1 MTKFIFITGD
11 GAETAQDLGYY
22 ERFIDKERKEEYLGA
37 TVQVV
42 PYITNEISRIFIRC
56 KYCDYWNSR
65 W

>member
-11 GAETAQDLGYY
+11 GAKTTQDLGYY
-22 ERFIDKERKEEYLGA
+22 ERFIDKERREEYLGA

-56 KYCDYWNSR
+56 KYCDY
-65 W
+65 

>member
-11 GAETAQDLGYY
+11 GAKTAQDLGYY

-56 KYCDYWNSR
+56 KYCDY
-65 W
+65 

>member
-1 MTKFIFITGD
+1 MTKFIFITSD
-11 GAETAQDLGYY
+11 GAKTAQDLGYY

-56 KYCDYWNSR
+56 KYCDY
-65 W
+65 

>member
-11 GAETAQDLGYY
+11 GAKTAQDLGYY

-37 TVQVV
+37 TVQIV

-56 KYCDYWNSR
+56 KYCDY
-65 W
+65 

>member
-11 GAETAQDLGYY
+11 GAKTAQDLGYY
-22 ERFIDKERKEEYLGA
+22 ERFIDKERREEYLGA

-56 KYCDYWNSR
+56 KYCDY
-65 W
+65 